1 MWRRTSLGV
10 ITSLALVLAACGG
23 GASPSAA
30 PASGGDAS
38 AAPSQD
44 LAEDQTLIWP
54 GGATDPPTLD
64 PNLASDSASIQVL
77 TSVQRP
83 LLWFTDQLELTTDGG
98 LAESYD
104 ISEDAQ
110 TITFTLKE
118 GIAFSNGDPITAAD
132 FVYSW
137 KRTLDP
143 RTAAPYSYVLAD
155 VEGAGDVLA
164 MASADP
170 APSDNEIEEAL
181 DAVGLRAVDDRT
193 FEVSLSR
200 AASYFLY
207 VTTIWVTVPI
217 QESWVEVGEDFTEA
231 ENYVASGP
239 FMLDTWSHD
248 EEIILVPNPE
258 WYGEAPLL
266 QQIVITMG
274 ADPDGVYRQYLNDE
288 VHIAAVPGANAEQVR
303 ADEVLNAQAI
313 TGDVLCTYYL
323 GFDMNPEDGDESPVE
338 NKALRH
344 AISQAVDR
352 EGLIDTVRQGIG
364 RPADSFVPVGMPG
377 HEDYGFGLEFDVEA
391 AQANLATALDEL
403 GLSDASEINLTL
415 GVNADA
421 GHEPIM
427 EFIQAN
433 LQETLGI
440 NVELEAQEW
449 SVYLQTIDE
458 NPQDM
463 YRLGWCTDYPHPNNW
478 LYDVWSCDTARGG
491 YCNEE
496 MDELL
501 AEAQVTPELEDQLP
515 LYEQAQT
522 MLVEDAPAVWVY
534 WYGRFTLVKPFV
546 EGLVVTAADSNTG
559 ELFMDQVW
567 ISNEE
572 DPA

>member
-23 GASPSAA
+23 PGDSVAPGSGAPSAA
-30 PASGGDAS
+30 ETTDM
-38 AAPSQD
+38 
-44 LAEDQTLIWP
+44 AEDQTFIWP

-83 LLWFTDQLELTTDGG
+83 LLWFTPELELTTDGG
-98 LAESYD
+98 LAESYE

-118 GIAFSNGDPITAAD
+118 GIAFSNGDPITAED

-155 VEGAGDVLA
+155 IVGAGDVLG
-164 MASADP
+164 MAGADP
-170 APSDNEIEEAL
+170 APSDRDIEEAL
-181 DAVGLRAVDDRT
+181 DAVGLEALDDRT
-193 FEVSLSR
+193 FEVSLGR

-217 QESWVEVGEDFTEA
+217 QESWVEIGEDFTEA

-239 FMLDTWSHD
+239 FMLESWSHD
-248 EEIILVPNPE
+248 EEIVLVPNPE

-266 QQIVITMG
+266 EQIVIPMG

-338 NKALRH
+338 NPTLRH
-344 AISQAVDR
+344 AISKAVDR

-364 RPADSFVPVGMPG
+364 RPADSFIPVGMPG
-377 HEDYGFGLEFDVEA
+377 HQDYGFGLEYNVEE
-391 AQANLATALDEL
+391 AQADLETALGEL
-403 GLSDASEINLTL
+403 GLDDASEINLTL

-440 NVELEAQEW
+440 NVEIEAQEW
-449 SVYLQTIDE
+449 SVYLQTLDE

-496 MDELL
+496 MDEIL
-501 AEAQVTPELEDQLP
+501 AEAQVTPELADQLP
-515 LYEQAQT
+515 LYEQAHEL
-522 MLVEDAPAVWVY
+522 LVEDAPAVWVY

-559 ELFMDQVW
+559 ELFMDQVY

>member
-1 MWRRTSLGV
+1 
-10 ITSLALVLAACGG
+10 VLAACGG
-23 GASPSAA
+23 PGDSVEPGQSGAGSAA
-30 PASGGDAS
+30 PTTDM
-38 AAPSQD
+38 
-44 LAEDQTLIWP
+44 AEDQTLIWP

-83 LLWFTDQLELTTDGG
+83 LLWFTDQLELTTEGG
-98 LAESYD
+98 LAEDYE

-118 GIAFSNGDPITAAD
+118 GIAFSNGDPITAED

-137 KRTLDP
+137 KRTIDP

-155 VEGAGDVLA
+155 VVGAGDVLA
-164 MASADP
+164 LASEEN
-170 APSDNEIEEAL
+170 PSDREIEEAL

-207 VTTIWVTVPI
+207 VTTIWVTVPV
-217 QESWVEVGEDFTEA
+217 QQSWVELGEDFTEA

-258 WYGEAPLL
+258 WYGEAPML
-266 QQIVITMG
+266 QQIRITMG
-274 ADPDGVYRQYLNDE
+274 ADPDGVYRQYQADE

-303 ADEVLNAQAI
+303 ADENLNAQAI

-377 HEDYGFGLEFDVEA
+377 HEDYGFGLEYDVEA
-391 AQANLATALDEL
+391 AEANLATALEEL
-403 GLSDASEINLTL
+403 DISDASEITLTL

-501 AEAQVTPELEDQLP
+501 AEAQVTPALEDQLP

-559 ELFMDQVW
+559 ELFMDRVW

-572 DPA
+572 DPV

>member
-23 GASPSAA
+23 PGDSVA
-30 PASGGDAS
+30 PGQSGDAS
-38 AAPSQD
+38 AAPTQD
-44 LAEDQTLIWP
+44 LAEDQTFIWP

-83 LLWFTDQLELTTDGG
+83 LLWFTPELELTTEGG
-98 LAESYD
+98 LAESYE

-110 TITFTLKE
+110 TLTFTLKE
-118 GIAFSNGDPITAAD
+118 GIAFSNGDPITAED

-155 VEGAGDVLA
+155 VVGAGDVLG
-164 MASADP
+164 MAGADP
-170 APSDNEIEEAL
+170 APSDREIEEAL
-181 DAVGLRAVDDRT
+181 DAVGLEALDDRT

-200 AASYFLY
+200 PASYFLY

-217 QESWVEVGEDFTEA
+217 QQTWVEIGEDFTEA

-239 FMLDTWSHD
+239 FMLESWSHD
-248 EEIILVPNPE
+248 EEIVLVPNPE
-258 WYGEAPLL
+258 WYGTAPMLE
-266 QQIVITMG
+266 QIRITMG
-274 ADPDGVYRQYLNDE
+274 ADPDGVYRQYQNDE

-303 ADEVLNAQAI
+303 NDEDLNAQAI

-338 NKALRH
+338 NQALRH
-344 AISQAVDR
+344 AISQAVDTQ
-352 EGLIDTVRQGIG
+352 GLIDTVRQGIG
-364 RPADSFVPVGMPG
+364 RPADSFIPVGMPG
-377 HEDYGFGLEFDVEA
+377 HEDYGFGLEYDVEA

-433 LQETLGI
+433 LQDTLGI
-440 NVELEAQEW
+440 NIEIEAQEW
-449 SVYLQTIDE
+449 SVYLQTLDE

-501 AEAQVTPELEDQLP
+501 AEAQITPELEDQLP
-515 LYEQAQT
+515 LYEQAQQ
-522 MLVEDAPAVWVY
+522 MLVDDAPAVWVY

-559 ELFMDQVW
+559 ELFMDKVW

-572 DPA
+572 DPV

>member
-10 ITSLALVLAACGG
+10 ITSLALVLAACGTG
-23 GASPSAA
+23 QSPSAA
-30 PASGGDAS
+30 PASGEGS

-44 LAEDQTLIWP
+44 MAEDQTFIWP

-83 LLWFTDQLELTTDGG
+83 LLWFTPELELTTEGG
-98 LAESYD
+98 LAESYE

-118 GIAFSNGDPITAAD
+118 GIAFSNGDPITAED

-155 VEGAGDVLA
+155 IVGASDVLG
-164 MASADP
+164 MAGADP

-181 DAVGLRAVDDRT
+181 DAVGLQALDDRT

-217 QESWVEVGEDFTEA
+217 QESWVEIGEDFTEA

-239 FMLDTWSHD
+239 FMLETWEHD
-248 EEIILVPNPE
+248 ELITLVPNPE
-258 WYGEAPLL
+258 WYGTAPLL
-266 QQIVITMG
+266 ERVEITMG
-274 ADPDGVYRQYLNDE
+274 ADPDGVYRQYQNDE

-338 NKALRH
+338 NKTLRH
-344 AISQAVDR
+344 AISQAVDTQ
-352 EGLIDTVRQGIG
+352 GLIDTVRQGIG
-364 RPADSFVPVGMPG
+364 RPADSFIPVGMPG
-377 HEDYGFGLEFDVEA
+377 HQDYGFGLEYDVEA

-440 NVELEAQEW
+440 NIEIEAQEW
-449 SVYLQTIDE
+449 SVYLQTLDE

-491 YCNEE
+491 YCNED

-515 LYEQAQT
+515 LYEQAQS

-559 ELFMDQVW
+559 ELFMDKVW

>member
-23 GASPSAA
+23 PGDSVA
-30 PASGGDAS
+30 PGQSGDAS
-38 AAPSQD
+38 AAPTQD
-44 LAEDQTLIWP
+44 LAEDQTFIWP

-83 LLWFTDQLELTTDGG
+83 LLWFTPELELTTEGG
-98 LAESYD
+98 LAESYE

-110 TITFTLKE
+110 TLTFTLKE
-118 GIAFSNGDPITAAD
+118 GIAFSNGDPITAED

-155 VEGAGDVLA
+155 VVGAGDVLG
-164 MASADP
+164 MAGADP
-170 APSDNEIEEAL
+170 APSDREIEEAL
-181 DAVGLRAVDDRT
+181 DAVGLQALDDRT

-200 AASYFLY
+200 PASYFLY

-217 QESWVEVGEDFTEA
+217 QQTWVEIGEDFTEA

-239 FMLDTWSHD
+239 FMLESWSHD
-248 EEIILVPNPE
+248 EEIVLVPNPE
-258 WYGEAPLL
+258 WYGTAPMLE
-266 QQIVITMG
+266 QIRITMG
-274 ADPDGVYRQYLNDE
+274 ADPDGVYRQYQNDE

-303 ADEVLNAQAI
+303 NDEDLNAQAI

-338 NKALRH
+338 NQALRH
-344 AISQAVDR
+344 AISQAVDTQ
-352 EGLIDTVRQGIG
+352 GLIDTVRQGIG
-364 RPADSFVPVGMPG
+364 RPADSFIPVGMPG
-377 HEDYGFGLEFDVEA
+377 HEDYGFGLEYDVEA

-433 LQETLGI
+433 LQDTLGI
-440 NVELEAQEW
+440 NIEIEAQEW
-449 SVYLQTIDE
+449 SVYLQTLDE

-501 AEAQVTPELEDQLP
+501 AEAQITPELEDQLP
-515 LYEQAQT
+515 LYEQAQQ
-522 MLVEDAPAVWVY
+522 MLVDDAPAVWVY

-559 ELFMDQVW
+559 ELFMDKVW

-572 DPA
+572 DPV